1 LVTGPVADRY
11 DRRLVITISCV
22 VMALCAFGL
31 CLTMLGSNVW
41 PIYGLV
47 ILLRAAWAFASPAA
61 QALMSTLVAD
71 EEFTSAV
78 GWSNTFTQAATILG
92 PSLGGLLFPFGTIV
106 PFIFAC
112 GVFIVAAILAA
123 MLPGAPAKQARER
136 PNLAMLVAGYRFIW
150 HRPVILGAITLDL
163 VAVMLGGAT
172 ALLPIYARDIFMTGP
187 WGLGILR
194 SMPSIGAL
202 IAAFVL
208 AHRPMNRRVGQ
219 AMFACVMVF
228 GVATIG
234 FGLST
239 NMLVAIPCLILIG
252 GADMISVVIRQ
263 SLIQIATPND
273 MRGRVTAVH
282 SIMAGTSNQLGE
294 FESGAMASLVG
305 TVPSVVLG
313 GAGAVL
319 AAFLWMRLFPA
330 LRDRDGMI
338 EAEREI

>member
-1 LVTGPVADRY
+1 
-11 DRRLVITISCV
+11 
-22 VMALCAFGL
+22 
-31 CLTMLGSNVW
+31 
-41 PIYGLV
+41 
-47 ILLRAAWAFASPAA
+47 
-61 QALMSTLVAD
+61 MSTLVAD

-294 FESGAMASLVG
+294 FESGAMAALVG